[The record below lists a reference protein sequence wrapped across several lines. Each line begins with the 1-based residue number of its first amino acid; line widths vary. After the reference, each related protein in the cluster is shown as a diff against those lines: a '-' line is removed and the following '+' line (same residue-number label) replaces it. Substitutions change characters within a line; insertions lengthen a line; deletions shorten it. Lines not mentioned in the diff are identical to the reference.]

1 MNESDT
7 RGAQQCA
14 TPPRTKDR
22 ESTLKR
28 YPPRAMRRV
37 EGGRSTRPAIH
48 DLIAHA
54 NEHVTEQRFSE
65 EIGKIVYSSH
75 VGNLDHVFL
84 HLLADEEM
92 PTFNVLNTLV
102 MLGIVC

>member
-1 MNESDT
+1 MCNAPPYERQREYTEALSAT
-7 RGAQQCA
+7 RVA
-14 TPPRTKDR
+14 
-22 ESTLKR
+22 S
-28 YPPRAMRRV
+28 RR
-37 EGGRSTRPAIH
+37 GRSTCPAIH

-54 NEHVTEQRFSE
+54 NEHVAEKKFSE
-65 EIGKIVYSSH
+65 EVGKIIYGPH
-75 VGNLDHVFL
+75 VGNLDHVFR

>member
-1 MNESDT
+1 MCNAPPYERQREYTEALS
-7 RGAQQCA
+7 A
-14 TPPRTKDR
+14 TCDA
-22 ESTLKR
+22 S
-28 YPPRAMRRV
+28 RR
-37 EGGRSTRPAIH
+37 GRSTRPAIH

-65 EIGKIVYSSH
+65 EVGKIVYGPH
-75 VGNLDHVFL
+75 VGNFDHVFL

-102 MLGIVC
+102 MLWIVC